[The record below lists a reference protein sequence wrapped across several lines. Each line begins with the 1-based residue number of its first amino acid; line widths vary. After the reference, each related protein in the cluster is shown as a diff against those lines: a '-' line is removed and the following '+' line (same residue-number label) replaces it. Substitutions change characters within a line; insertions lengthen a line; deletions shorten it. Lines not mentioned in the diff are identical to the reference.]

1 MYPRKSA
8 RIDHIRSKSVTSD
21 EVSSTRVATDSLT
34 LGKSSTGILSIV
46 SKNDYEGRIVANP
59 TWVDGRTYSEISL
72 FRNPQYLNRVKTGT
86 DASNKDQFD
95 PNKGIN
101 YNNLSP
107 PPTDPSGSQV
117 GMVDPNGYQMGINN
131 SVNINGNLFLGGY
144 DDEKYAYKTAF
155 LEQIHF
161 RGNKDQTTLTD
172 PSYNSYKKVINVAS
186 RILMDPAKQFK
197 LCIQHSLPNET
208 SEGSGIYTGEF
219 TNTKTTDPI
228 TTDTSSDDRLKHN
241 EVEIK
246 NARDTLDKLKALMY
260 DKTYNFLPADFKG
273 PLDPVKT
280 PYVREAGFVAQD
292 VEKIPELKHIVTKGS
307 ETVPYYLK
315 YTGIVPFL
323 VRASQE
329 MSADIKSMQQTQAA
343 LLARIEALESNN

>member
-21 EVSSTRVATDSLT
+21 EVSSTRVATNSMT
-34 LGKSSTGILSIV
+34 LGQSSSGILTFS
-46 SKNDYEGRIVANP
+46 SDMGTANKEPRIVALP
-59 TWVDGRTYSEISL
+59 SWIDGKEKSQVTMFKNS
-72 FRNPQYLNRVKTGT
+72 QYLNRVKTGT
-86 DASNKDQFD
+86 DASGNDQFD

-117 GMVDPNGYQMGINN
+117 GMVDPNGYQLSINN
-131 SVNINGNLFLGGY
+131 SVNIDGNLFLGEY
-144 DDEKYAYKTAF
+144 DTQKYIYKSAI
-155 LEQIHF
+155 LQDVHF
-161 RGNKDQTTLTD
+161 RGYKDQTDT
-172 PSYNSYKKVINVAS
+172 SYNNIINAES
-186 RILMDPAKQFK
+186 RIFMEPGRQFK
-197 LCIQHSLPNET
+197 LCIQNSLPLKDSN
-208 SEGSGIYTGEF
+208 GLFTGEF
-219 TNTKTTDPI
+219 SPTVNPPNPI
-228 TTDTSSDDRLKHN
+228 ALEDSSDDRLKHN

-280 PYVREAGFVAQD
+280 PYVREAGFIAQD

-329 MSADIKSMQQTQAA
+329 MSAELKSMQQIQAA